1 MFHSG
6 AGSAA
11 LCGRTFTATP
21 ALRSPG
27 PARSGPRRWRCR
39 GTRPPGALR
48 LLHRAAGRRLVRH
61 GACGAVGMGTG
72 TGTGTGVGA
81 KAKARFPQPAL
92 LETAVAAHAV
102 LPAPSFPPG
111 AAPPRPRRR
120 LGSLRRVL
128 WRPGGPVGRYRRWG
142 GLAFKNCCISS
153 AGVRVLLG
161 LAGRAS
167 AGEARSA
174 CGTAG
179 RCRRLRF
186 PEVFR
191 VVLSLTPSLFFRR
204 PKHWFYHR
212 VLDVLNSPF
221 VDGHLLWCRKAPLL

>member
-61 GACGAVGMGTG
+61 GACGAVGTGTG

-81 KAKARFPQPAL
+81 RAKARFPQPAL

-111 AAPPRPRRR
+111 AAPPRPP
-120 LGSLRRVL
+120 GDASGVCGESS
-128 WRPGGPVGRYRRWG
+128 GGPAALWADTG
-142 GLAFKNCCISS
+142 GEGALHLKTAAFPPRGFASFW
-153 AGVRVLLG
+153 ALP
-161 LAGRAS
+161 AGRARGKR
-167 AGEARSA
+167 A
-174 CGTAG
+174 
-179 RCRRLRF
+179 
-186 PEVFR
+186 PR
-191 VVLSLTPSLFFRR
+191 VEQL
-204 PKHWFYHR
+204 
-212 VLDVLNSPF
+212 
-221 VDGHLLWCRKAPLL
+221 GGAAA